1 MTVADPANQENNA
14 SIAQSSAPQAA
25 PIPRHVAI
33 IMDGN
38 GRWAE
43 ARQQTRAEGHSAGV
57 DNIRLVLKHLEH
69 RGVEF
74 ATVFAFSTENWGRP
88 EEEVSFLL
96 NLLREA
102 LKDEVEDLHRSNVR
116 ILHMGNLDG
125 LPPGFKEE
133 ISAAI
138 DLTAQNSGLTFIVAF
153 NYGGRAEIVE
163 AVRRL
168 LVEGTEIDE
177 LDEEMLSGYIGCPG
191 VPDPDLVIRT
201 GGEFRISNFLLWQS
215 AYSEFYS
222 TPAPWPDFDADE
234 IDRAL
239 TAFAGRQRRFGKI
252 QGDSQDA

>member
-1 MTVADPANQENNA
+1 
-14 SIAQSSAPQAA
+14 
-25 PIPRHVAI
+25 
-33 IMDGN
+33 
-38 GRWAE
+38 
-43 ARQQTRAEGHSAGV
+43 
-57 DNIRLVLKHLEH
+57 
-69 RGVEF
+69 
-74 ATVFAFSTENWGRP
+74 
-88 EEEVSFLL
+88 
-96 NLLREA
+96 
-102 LKDEVEDLHRSNVR
+102 
-116 ILHMGNLDG
+116 MGNLDG
-125 LPPGFKEE
+125 LPTGFKEE

-168 LVEGTEIDE
+168 LAEGTEIDE
-177 LDEEMLSGYIGCPG
+177 LDEDMLSGYIGCPG

>member
-1 MTVADPANQENNA
+1 MTVADPTNYNNTA
-14 SIAQSSAPQAA
+14 SDTPSEI
-25 PIPRHVAI
+25 IPRHVAI

-57 DNIRLVLKHLEH
+57 DNIRLVLKHLEI

-88 EEEVSFLL
+88 PDEVSFLL

-102 LKDEVEDLHRSNVR
+102 LKKEVEDLHRSNVR
-116 ILHMGNLDG
+116 ILHMGRLDG
-125 LPPGFKEE
+125 LPAGFREE
-133 ISAAI
+133 IAAAI
-138 DLTAQNSGLTFIVAF
+138 DLTARNTGLTFVVAF
-153 NYGGRAEIVE
+153 NYGGRAEIVD
-163 AVRRL
+163 AVRRML
-168 LVEGTEIDE
+168 SNGVSEHD
-177 LDEEMLSGYIGCPG
+177 LDEQMLSGYLGCPG

-222 TPAPWPDFDADE
+222 TPAPWPDFDAEE

-239 TAFAGRQRRFGKI
+239 KAYAGRQRRFGKI
-252 QGDSQDA
+252 QTAS

>member
-1 MTVADPANQENNA
+1 MTVADPTNYNNTA
-14 SIAQSSAPQAA
+14 SDTPSEI
-25 PIPRHVAI
+25 IPRHVAI

-57 DNIRLVLKHLEH
+57 DNIRLVLKHLEL

-88 EEEVSFLL
+88 PDEVSFLL

-102 LKDEVEDLHRSNVR
+102 LKKEVEDLHRSNVR
-116 ILHMGNLDG
+116 ILHMGRLDG
-125 LPPGFKEE
+125 LPAGFREE
-133 ISAAI
+133 IAAAI
-138 DLTAQNSGLTFIVAF
+138 DLTARNTGLTFVVAF
-153 NYGGRAEIVE
+153 NYGGRAEIVD

-168 LVEGTEIDE
+168 LSDGMSAQD
-177 LDEEMLSGYIGCPG
+177 LDEEMLSGYLGCPG

-222 TPAPWPDFDADE
+222 TPAPWPDFDAAE

-239 TAFAGRQRRFGKI
+239 KAYAGRQRRFGKI
-252 QGDSQDA
+252 QTAS